1 VKQHHTF
8 AFQMIALGLALALL
22 AVFIFPERFGPKT
35 PNTAANTH
43 PAPMAGMAWSFANAV
58 NAAAPAIVN
67 IHIAKQVLREQHPLF
82 NDPLFQPFTDDPV
95 IDPEIKNQT
104 SLGSGVVMSSRGY
117 ILTNNHVITN
127 AQQIEVLLADGRQF
141 EARVIGADPETDLA
155 VLKIEATDL
164 PGLVFANS
172 ATVRVGD
179 IVLAIGN
186 PFGIGQTVTQGI
198 ISATGRHELGLTTFE
213 NYIQTD
219 AAINPGSSGGALVNT
234 RGELV
239 GINTAI
245 FSQSGGSQGI
255 GFAIP
260 VNLASNVM
268 SQIIKH
274 GQVIRGWLGVE
285 AAGLPLSMAE
295 DFKIQPGQGI
305 VITAITEGSPA
316 ALAGFRPGDVLLKI
330 NGQTIRSPAFALTL
344 IANSSPGTLLTLS
357 GMRKEV
363 PIKATAEVSL
373 RPIKPVR

>member
-1 VKQHHTF
+1 
-8 AFQMIALGLALALL
+8 MISLGLLIALL
-22 AVFIFPERFGPKT
+22 AVFLFPERFGPNAPDHPSNDRADVTRAT
-35 PNTAANTH
+35 PFSYATAVRAAS
-43 PAPMAGMAWSFANAV
+43 PAV
-58 NAAAPAIVN
+58 VN
-67 IHIAKQVLREQHPLF
+67 IHIAKQVVRDQHPLQH
-82 NDPLFQPFTDDPV
+82 DPLFQPFTDDPFLA
-95 IDPEIKNQT
+95 PEIQNQT

-127 AQQIEVLLADGRQF
+127 AREISVRLADGRHF
-141 EARVIGADPETDLA
+141 DARVIGADPETDLA
-155 VLKIEATDL
+155 VLKVEAEDL

-172 ATVRVGD
+172 ATVQVGD

-260 VNLASNVM
+260 VNLASHVM

-274 GQVIRGWLGVE
+274 GQVIRGWLGIE
-285 AAGLPLSMAE
+285 ATPLTQTIAA
-295 DFKIQPGQGI
+295 DNDLQPDEGI
-305 VITAITEGSPA
+305 LITGVTEGSPA
-316 ALAGFRPGDVLLKI
+316 ALAGFKAGDILLRIDDRPI
-330 NGQTIRSPAFALTL
+330 HSPAYALTL
-344 IANSSPGTLLTLS
+344 IANSQPGTLLTLS
-357 GMRKEV
+357 GLRDGI

-373 RPIKPVR
+373 RPIKPQP

>member
-1 VKQHHTF
+1 MKQHSAF
-8 AFQMIALGLALALL
+8 AFQMISLGLFIALL
-22 AVFIFPERFGPKT
+22 AVFLFPEQFGPGH
-35 PNTAANTH
+35 PNDATGAADSALTSAPFSYATAVRAAS
-43 PAPMAGMAWSFANAV
+43 PAV
-58 NAAAPAIVN
+58 VN
-67 IHIAKQVLREQHPLF
+67 IHIAKQVVRDQHPLQ
-82 NDPLFQPFTDDPV
+82 NDPLFQPFTDDPFLA
-95 IDPEIKNQT
+95 PEIQNQT
-104 SLGSGVVMSSRGY
+104 SLGSGVIMSSRGY

-127 AQQIEVLLADGRQF
+127 AQQISVLLADGRHF

-155 VLKIEATDL
+155 VLKIDADDL

-172 ATVRVGD
+172 ATVQVGD

-219 AAINPGSSGGALVNT
+219 AAINPGSSGGALINT

-260 VNLASNVM
+260 VNLASDVM

-274 GQVIRGWLGVE
+274 GQVIRGWLGIE
-285 AAGLPLSMAE
+285 ATPLTEALASENGLKPDE
-295 DFKIQPGQGI
+295 GI
-305 VITAITEGSPA
+305 LITAVTEGSPA
-316 ALAGFRPGDVLLKI
+316 ALAGFKPGDILQRI
-330 NGQTIRSPAFALTL
+330 DERPIRSPAYALTL
-344 IANSSPGTLLTLS
+344 IANSRPGTLLTLS
-357 GMRKEV
+357 GLRDGI

-373 RPIKPVR
+373 RPIKPRP

>member
-1 VKQHHTF
+1 VKQHSTF
-8 AFQMIALGLALALL
+8 AFQMISLGLLIALL
-22 AVFIFPERFGPKT
+22 AVFIFPERFGPGLPQNSNRKHDDART
-35 PNTAANTH
+35 TVFSWAGAVQAAS
-43 PAPMAGMAWSFANAV
+43 PAV
-58 NAAAPAIVN
+58 VN
-67 IHIAKQVLREQHPLF
+67 IHIAKEVLLEHHPLQK
-82 NDPLFQPFTDDPV
+82 DPLFQPFADDP
-95 IDPEIKNQT
+95 ILAPEIQSQT
-104 SLGSGVVMSSRGY
+104 SLGSGVIMSSRGY
-117 ILTNNHVITN
+117 ILTNNHVITD
-127 AQQIEVLLADGRQF
+127 ARQIEVLLADGRHF

-155 VLKIEATDL
+155 VLKIEADDL

-172 ATVRVGD
+172 TTVQIGD

-219 AAINPGSSGGALVNT
+219 AAINPGSSGGALINT

-260 VNLASNVM
+260 VNLANNVM

-274 GQVIRGWLGVE
+274 GQVIRGWLGIE
-285 AAGLPLSMAE
+285 AIALSAALLR
-295 DFKIQPGQGI
+295 DNALQPGEGI
-305 VITAITEGSPA
+305 LITAVTKGSPA
-316 ALAGFRPGDVLLKI
+316 ALAGFKTGDILLKI
-330 NGQTIRSPAFALTL
+330 DDRPIKNPAHALTL
-344 IANSSPGTLLTLS
+344 IANSRPGTLLTLA
-357 GMRKEV
+357 GLRDGI

-373 RPIKPVR
+373 RPIKASP

>member
-1 VKQHHTF
+1 
-8 AFQMIALGLALALL
+8 MITLGLALALL
-22 AVFIFPERFGPKT
+22 AVFLFPDKFGPNRSNGATGQT
-35 PNTAANTH
+35 PVVNAMTY
-43 PAPMAGMAWSFANAV
+43 SYANAV
-58 NAAAPAIVN
+58 SAAAPAIVN

-82 NDPLFQPFTDDPV
+82 NDPLFQPFADDPV
-95 IDPEIKNQT
+95 IAPEIRNQT
-104 SLGSGVVMSSRGY
+104 SLGSGVIMSSRGY

-127 AQQIEVLLADGRQF
+127 AQQIEVLLNDGRHF

-155 VLKIEATDL
+155 VLKIKASNL

-219 AAINPGSSGGALVNT
+219 AAINPGSSGGALINT

-260 VNLASNVM
+260 VNLASDVM

-274 GQVIRGWLGVE
+274 GQVIRGWLGIE
-285 AAGLPLSMAE
+285 GAALPANLA
-295 DFKIQPGQGI
+295 KKYRIPLGQG
-305 VITAITEGSPA
+305 VLITAITGGSPA
-316 ALAGFRPGDVLLKI
+316 DLAGFKTGDVLLTI
-330 NGQTIRSPAFALTL
+330 NGQAIKTPAFALTL
-344 IANSSPGTLLTLS
+344 IANSQPGTLLTLA
-357 GMRKEV
+357 GKRKDV

-373 RPIKPVR
+373 RPIKAAK

>member
-1 VKQHHTF
+1 MKQHHTF